1 VALID
6 EEENPVLAA
15 AKPWHYWLA
24 FLFVFAFV
32 AALLGIAVGYVWK
45 VVLVKYG
52 FRTEKH

>member
-1 VALID
+1 
-6 EEENPVLAA
+6 VLAA